1 MQGFEKEMIMEKA
14 FDYNEAVAR
23 LEEIAMKVEDPSTS
37 LDDIDRLV
45 RESEKL
51 VESCRGYL
59 RSVREKVES
68 IDGNS

>member
-1 MQGFEKEMIMEKA
+1 MIMEKA

-45 RESEKL
+45 R
-51 VESCRGYL
+51 
-59 RSVREKVES
+59 
-68 IDGNS
+68 